1 MKSKNLLLVL
11 SSLFLVGC
19 GGRGETE
26 APTEAPT
33 EKPADA
39 VRDGVRVA
47 YGLTGGNLIRAEI
60 NVKDGKVAAA
70 HFGEFQVGASV
81 LATANVA
88 EASDAVF
95 TVAGKYGNSY
105 VAKYLNFNGDVYA
118 GTYDAEAKTVTFK
131 KDNTDLDAK
140 IGALT
145 AQDELASLY
154 HTLENNFVYGS
165 DAEGNDLGLTKQL
178 NKASA
183 DSKYWPTKEGVLG
196 WKGNTAKIEAA
207 LVGKDLSKDTVD
219 KTASGATT
227 GSFQTYIDL
236 ATKAFKGESLATVHY
251 SRDMIEGRES
261 NGHSM
266 CFAQIELH
274 FGADKKVKK
283 AFINETDQF
292 MTLAAKLTDEE
303 AALFADD
310 EKLTISTTKNDV
322 TTTTIY
328 AKNLSVA
335 GELFTGS
342 VLETA
347 YQKEALG
354 FSNAAV
360 TAAKFTNS
368 LDYFGS
374 TLELAQSYYHAAML
388 HNINKVKADGT
399 VVAPGTRG
407 NRTATKAEKDNGYWN
422 ITDGSKE
429 VVNNSRWKWNIA
441 KVEAALVGL
450 DLSADIAATKGE
462 DRIWSFGTVNTGAS
476 MTEAETFLA
485 LAKVAF
491 SYLA

>member
-19 GGRGETE
+19 GGRGETD
-26 APTEAPT
+26 
-33 EKPADA
+33 DA
-39 VRDGVRVA
+39 VKDGVRVA
-47 YGLTGGNLIRAEI
+47 YGMTGGNLTRAEI

-251 SRDMIEGRES
+251 SRDMIEGREK

-303 AALFADD
+303 AALFTDD
-310 EKLTISTTKNDV
+310 EKLTVSTTKNDV
-322 TTTTIY
+322 TTTTVY

-422 ITDGSKE
+422 ITDGSKDT
-429 VVNNSRWKWNIA
+429 VNNSRWKWNIA

-450 DLSADIAATKGE
+450 DLSADIAATQGDDK
-462 DRIWSFGTVNTGAS
+462 IWSFGTVSTGAS

>member
-1 MKSKNLLLVL
+1 MKFKNLLLVL

-19 GGRGETE
+19 GGRGETD
-26 APTEAPT
+26 
-33 EKPADA
+33 DA
-39 VRDGVRVA
+39 VKDGVRVA
-47 YGLTGGNLIRAEI
+47 YGMTGGNLIRAEI

-118 GTYDAEAKTVTFK
+118 GTLDAEGKTVTFK
-131 KDNTDLDAK
+131 KGDTDLDAK

-165 DAEGNDLGLTKQL
+165 DAEGNDLGLTKQI

-251 SRDMIEGRES
+251 SRDMIEGREK

-310 EKLTISTTKNDV
+310 EKLTVTTTKNDV
-322 TTTTIY
+322 TTTTVY

-422 ITDGSKE
+422 ITNGSKDT
-429 VVNNSRWKWNIA
+429 VNNSRWKWNIA
-441 KVEAALVGL
+441 KVETALVGL
-450 DLSADIAATKGE
+450 DLSADIAATQGDDK
-462 DRIWSFGTVNTGAS
+462 IWSFGTVSTGAS

>member
-19 GGRGETE
+19 GGRGETD
-26 APTEAPT
+26 
-33 EKPADA
+33 DA
-39 VRDGVRVA
+39 VKDGVRVA
-47 YGLTGGNLIRAEI
+47 YGMTGGNLIRAEI

-95 TVAGKYGNSY
+95 TVAGTHGNSY

-118 GTYDAEAKTVTFK
+118 GTLDAEGKTVTFK

-140 IGALT
+140 ISALT

-196 WKGNTAKIEAA
+196 WKGNTAKIETA

-251 SRDMIEGRES
+251 SRDMIEGREK

-274 FGADKKVKK
+274 FGADKKIKK

-303 AALFADD
+303 AALFTDD
-310 EKLTISTTKNDV
+310 EKLTVSTTKNDV
-322 TTTTIY
+322 TTTTVY

-422 ITDGSKE
+422 ITDGSKDT
-429 VVNNSRWKWNIA
+429 VNNSRWKWNIA

-450 DLSADIAATKGE
+450 DLSADIAATKG
-462 DRIWSFGTVNTGAS
+462 DDKIWSFGTVSTGAS

>member
-26 APTEAPT
+26 APTE
-33 EKPADA
+33 KPSEG
-39 VRDGVRVA
+39 VKDGVRVA

-95 TVAGKYGNSY
+95 TVAGKHGNSY

-118 GTYDAEAKTVTFK
+118 GTLDAEGKTVTFK
-131 KDNTDLDAK
+131 KGDTDLDAK

-183 DSKYWPTKEGVLG
+183 DSTYWPSREGVLG

-251 SRDMIEGRES
+251 SRDMIEGREK

-303 AALFADD
+303 AALFTDD
-310 EKLTISTTKNDV
+310 EKLTVSTTKNDV
-322 TTTTIY
+322 TTTTVY

-422 ITDGSKE
+422 ITDGSKDP
-429 VVNNSRWKWNIA
+429 VNNSRWKWHIA
-441 KVEAALVGL
+441 KVETALVGL
-450 DLSADIAATKGE
+450 DLSADIAATKG
-462 DRIWSFGTVNTGAS
+462 DDKIWSFGTVSTGAS

>member
-19 GGRGETE
+19 GGRGETD
-26 APTEAPT
+26 
-33 EKPADA
+33 DA
-39 VRDGVRVA
+39 VKDGVRVA
-47 YGLTGGNLIRAEI
+47 YGLTGGNLTRAEI

-131 KDNTDLDAK
+131 KGDTDLDAK

-196 WKGNTAKIEAA
+196 WKGNTAKIETA

-251 SRDMIEGRES
+251 SRDMIEGREK

-303 AALFADD
+303 AALFTDD
-310 EKLTISTTKNDV
+310 EKLTVSTTKNDV
-322 TTTTIY
+322 TTTTVY

-422 ITDGSKE
+422 ITDGSKDT
-429 VVNNSRWKWNIA
+429 VNNSRWKWNIA
-441 KVEAALVGL
+441 KVETALVGL
-450 DLSADIAATKGE
+450 DLSADIAATQGDDK
-462 DRIWSFGTVNTGAS
+462 IWSFGTVSTGAS

>member
-26 APTEAPT
+26 APTE
-33 EKPADA
+33 KPAEG
-39 VRDGVRVA
+39 VKDGVRVA
-47 YGLTGGNLIRAEI
+47 YGLTGGNLTRAEI

-95 TVAGKYGNSY
+95 TVAGSYGNSY

-131 KDNTDLDAK
+131 KGDTDLDAK

-183 DSKYWPTKEGVLG
+183 DSNYWPTKEGVLG
-196 WKGNTAKIEAA
+196 WKGNIAKIEAA

-251 SRDMIEGRES
+251 SRDMIEGREK

-303 AALFADD
+303 AALFTDD
-310 EKLTISTTKNDV
+310 EKLTVSTTKNDV
-322 TTTTIY
+322 TTTTVY

-422 ITDGSKE
+422 FTDGSKE

-450 DLSADIAATKGE
+450 DLSADIAATKG
-462 DRIWSFGTVNTGAS
+462 DDKIWSFGTVSTGAS

>member
-26 APTEAPT
+26 TPT
-33 EKPADA
+33 EKPADG

-47 YGLTGGNLIRAEI
+47 YGMTGGNLTRAEI

-70 HFGEFQVGASV
+70 HFGEFQVGTSA

-95 TVAGKYGNSY
+95 TVAGTHGNSY

-118 GTYDAEAKTVTFK
+118 GTLDAEGKTVTYK
-131 KDNTDLDAK
+131 KGDTDLDAK

-183 DSKYWPTKEGVLG
+183 DSKYWSSQQGGLG
-196 WKGNTAKIEAA
+196 WKANTAKIEAA

-251 SRDMIEGRES
+251 SRDMIEGRER

-310 EKLTISTTKNDV
+310 EKLTVSTTKNEV
-322 TTTTIY
+322 TTTTVY

-422 ITDGSKE
+422 ITDGSKDT
-429 VVNNSRWKWNIA
+429 VNNSRWKWNIA

-450 DLSADIAATKGE
+450 DLSADIAATKG
-462 DRIWSFGTVNTGAS
+462 DDKIWSFGTVSTGAS

>member
-19 GGRGETE
+19 GGRGETD
-26 APTEAPT
+26 
-33 EKPADA
+33 DA
-39 VRDGVRVA
+39 VKDGVRVA
-47 YGLTGGNLIRAEI
+47 YGMTGGNLIRAEI

-95 TVAGKYGNSY
+95 TIAGKYGNSY
-105 VAKYLNFNGDVYA
+105 ATKYLNFNGDVYA
-118 GTYDAEAKTVTFK
+118 GTLDAEAKKVTFK
-131 KDNTDLDAK
+131 KGDTDLDAK

-196 WKGNTAKIEAA
+196 WKGNIAKIEAA

-251 SRDMIEGRES
+251 SRDMIEGREK

-303 AALFADD
+303 AALFTDD
-310 EKLTISTTKNDV
+310 EKLTVSTTKNDV
-322 TTTTIY
+322 TTTTVY

-422 ITDGSKE
+422 ITDGSKDT
-429 VVNNSRWKWNIA
+429 VNNSRWKWNIA
-441 KVEAALVGL
+441 KVETALVGL
-450 DLSADIAATKGE
+450 DLSADIAATQGDDK
-462 DRIWSFGTVNTGAS
+462 IWSFGTVSTGAS

>member
-19 GGRGETE
+19 GGRGETD
-26 APTEAPT
+26 
-33 EKPADA
+33 DA
-39 VRDGVRVA
+39 VKDGVRVA

-70 HFGEFQVGASV
+70 HFGEFQVGTSV

-95 TVAGKYGNSY
+95 TIAGKYGNSY

-118 GTYDAEAKTVTFK
+118 GTLDAEGKTVTFK

-165 DAEGNDLGLTKQL
+165 DAEGNDLGLTKQI

-251 SRDMIEGRES
+251 SRDMIEGRER

-303 AALFADD
+303 AALFTDD
-310 EKLTISTTKNDV
+310 EKLTVSTTKNDV
-322 TTTTIY
+322 TTTTVY

-422 ITDGSKE
+422 IIDGSKDT
-429 VVNNSRWKWNIA
+429 VNNSRWKWNIA
-441 KVEAALVGL
+441 KVETALVGL
-450 DLSADIAATKGE
+450 DLSADIAATQGDDK
-462 DRIWSFGTVNTGAS
+462 IWSFGTVSTGAS

>member
-19 GGRGETE
+19 GGRGETD
-26 APTEAPT
+26 
-33 EKPADA
+33 DA

-47 YGLTGGNLIRAEI
+47 YGMTGGNLIRAEI

-118 GTYDAEAKTVTFK
+118 GTLDAEGKKVTFK
-131 KDNTDLDAK
+131 KGDTDLDAK

-183 DSKYWPTKEGVLG
+183 DSKYWPSREGVLG

-251 SRDMIEGRES
+251 SRDMIEGRAK

-310 EKLTISTTKNDV
+310 EKLTVSTTKNDV
-322 TTTTIY
+322 TTTTVY

-422 ITDGSKE
+422 ITDGSKD

-441 KVEAALVGL
+441 KVETALVGL
-450 DLSADIAATKGE
+450 DLSADIAATQGDDK
-462 DRIWSFGTVNTGAS
+462 IWSFGTVSTGAS

>member
-19 GGRGETE
+19 GGRGETD
-26 APTEAPT
+26 
-33 EKPADA
+33 DA
-39 VRDGVRVA
+39 VKDGVRVA
-47 YGLTGGNLIRAEI
+47 YGMTGGNLIRAEI

-95 TVAGKYGNSY
+95 TVAGTHGNSY

-118 GTYDAEAKTVTFK
+118 GTLDAEGKTVTYK
-131 KDNTDLDAK
+131 KGDTDLDAK

-251 SRDMIEGRES
+251 SRDMIEGREK

-322 TTTTIY
+322 TTTTVY

-422 ITDGSKE
+422 IIDGSKDT
-429 VVNNSRWKWNIA
+429 VNNSRWKWNIA

-450 DLSADIAATKGE
+450 DLSADISATKG
-462 DRIWSFGTVNTGAS
+462 DDKIWSFGTVSTGAS

>member
-19 GGRGETE
+19 GGRGETD
-26 APTEAPT
+26 
-33 EKPADA
+33 DA
-39 VRDGVRVA
+39 VKDGVRVA
-47 YGLTGGNLIRAEI
+47 YGMTGGNLIRAEI

-95 TVAGKYGNSY
+95 TVAGSYGNSY

-118 GTYDAEAKTVTFK
+118 GTLDAEAKKVTFK
-131 KDNTDLDAK
+131 KGDTDLDAK

-154 HTLENNFVYGS
+154 HTLENNFIYGS

-251 SRDMIEGRES
+251 SRDMIEGRER

-303 AALFADD
+303 AALFTDD
-310 EKLTISTTKNDV
+310 EKLTVSTTKNDV
-322 TTTTIY
+322 TTTTVY

-450 DLSADIAATKGE
+450 DLSADIAATKG
-462 DRIWSFGTVNTGAS
+462 DDKIWSFGTVSTGAS

>member
-26 APTEAPT
+26 TPT

-39 VRDGVRVA
+39 VKDGVRVA
-47 YGLTGGNLIRAEI
+47 YGMTGGNLIRAEI

-95 TVAGKYGNSY
+95 TVAGSYGNSY

-118 GTYDAEAKTVTFK
+118 GTLDAEAKKVTFK
-131 KDNTDLDAK
+131 KGDTDLDAK

-154 HTLENNFVYGS
+154 HTLENNFIYGS

-183 DSKYWPTKEGVLG
+183 DSNYWPSQQRSLG
-196 WKGNTAKIEAA
+196 WKANTAKIEAA

-251 SRDMIEGRES
+251 SRDMIEGREK

-274 FGADKKVKK
+274 FGADKKIKK

-303 AALFADD
+303 AALFTDD
-310 EKLTISTTKNDV
+310 EKLTVSTTKNDV
-322 TTTTIY
+322 TTTTVY

-450 DLSADIAATKGE
+450 DLSADIAATKG
-462 DRIWSFGTVNTGAS
+462 DDKIWSFGTVSTGAS

>member
-26 APTEAPT
+26 TPT
-33 EKPADA
+33 EKPAEG
-39 VRDGVRVA
+39 VKDGVRVA
-47 YGLTGGNLIRAEI
+47 YGLTGGNLTRAEI

-118 GTYDAEAKTVTFK
+118 GTLDAEAKKVTFK
-131 KDNTDLDAK
+131 KGDTDLNAK

-183 DSKYWPTKEGVLG
+183 DSNYWPTKEGVLG
-196 WKGNTAKIEAA
+196 WKGNIAKIEAA

-251 SRDMIEGRES
+251 SRDMIEGRER

-303 AALFADD
+303 AALFTDD
-310 EKLTISTTKNDV
+310 EKLTVSTTKNDV
-322 TTTTIY
+322 TTTTVY

-422 ITDGSKE
+422 ITDGSKDT
-429 VVNNSRWKWNIA
+429 VNNSRWKWNIA

-450 DLSADIAATKGE
+450 DLSADIAATKG
-462 DRIWSFGTVNTGAS
+462 DDKIWSFGTVSTGAS

>member
-19 GGRGETE
+19 GGRGET
-26 APTEAPT
+26 
-33 EKPADA
+33 ADA
-39 VRDGVRVA
+39 VKDGVRVA

-70 HFGEFQVGASV
+70 HFGEVQVGASV

-95 TVAGKYGNSY
+95 TVAGTHGNSY

-118 GTYDAEAKTVTFK
+118 GTLDAEGKTVTFK
-131 KDNTDLDAK
+131 KGDTDLDAK

-251 SRDMIEGRES
+251 SRDMIEGREK

-274 FGADKKVKK
+274 FGADKKIKK

-322 TTTTIY
+322 TTTTVY

-422 ITDGSKE
+422 
-429 VVNNSRWKWNIA
+429 
-441 KVEAALVGL
+441 
-450 DLSADIAATKGE
+450 
-462 DRIWSFGTVNTGAS
+462 
-476 MTEAETFLA
+476 
-485 LAKVAF
+485 
-491 SYLA
+491 

>member
-26 APTEAPT
+26 APTE
-33 EKPADA
+33 KPAEG
-39 VRDGVRVA
+39 VKDGVRVA
-47 YGLTGGNLIRAEI
+47 YGLNGGNLTRAEI

-95 TVAGKYGNSY
+95 TIAGKYGNSY

-118 GTYDAEAKTVTFK
+118 GTLDAEAKKVTFK
-131 KDNTDLDAK
+131 KGDTDLDAK

-183 DSKYWPTKEGVLG
+183 DSNYWPTKEGVLG
-196 WKGNTAKIEAA
+196 WKGNIAKIEAA

-251 SRDMIEGRES
+251 SRDMIEGHEK

-303 AALFADD
+303 AALFTDD
-310 EKLTISTTKNDV
+310 EKLTVSTTKNDV
-322 TTTTIY
+322 TTTTVY

-422 ITDGSKE
+422 ITDGSKDT
-429 VVNNSRWKWNIA
+429 VNNSRWKWNIA
-441 KVEAALVGL
+441 KVETALVGL
-450 DLSADIAATKGE
+450 DLSADIAATKG
-462 DRIWSFGTVNTGAS
+462 DDKIWSFGTVSTGAS

>member
-26 APTEAPT
+26 GV
-33 EKPADA
+33 K
-39 VRDGVRVA
+39 DGVRVA
-47 YGLTGGNLIRAEI
+47 YGLTGGNLTRAEI

-131 KDNTDLDAK
+131 KGDTDLDAK

-251 SRDMIEGRES
+251 SRDMIEGREK

-303 AALFADD
+303 AALFTDD
-310 EKLTISTTKNDV
+310 EKLTVSTTKNDV
-322 TTTTIY
+322 TTTTVY

-422 ITDGSKE
+422 ITDGSKDT
-429 VVNNSRWKWNIA
+429 VNNSRWKWNIA
-441 KVEAALVGL
+441 KVETALVGL
-450 DLSADIAATKGE
+450 DLSADIAATKG
-462 DRIWSFGTVNTGAS
+462 DDKIWSFGTVSTGAS

>member
-19 GGRGETE
+19 GGRGET
-26 APTEAPT
+26 
-33 EKPADA
+33 ADA
-39 VRDGVRVA
+39 VKDGVRVA

-95 TVAGKYGNSY
+95 TIAGKYGNSY

-118 GTYDAEAKTVTFK
+118 GTLDAEGKTVTYK
-131 KDNTDLDAK
+131 KGDTDLDAK

-183 DSKYWPTKEGVLG
+183 DSKYWSSQQGGLG
-196 WKGNTAKIEAA
+196 WKANTAKIEAA

-251 SRDMIEGRES
+251 SRDMIEGREK

-274 FGADKKVKK
+274 FGADKKIKK

-303 AALFADD
+303 AALFTDD
-310 EKLTISTTKNDV
+310 EKLTVSTTKNDV
-322 TTTTIY
+322 TTTTVY

-422 ITDGSKE
+422 ITDGSKDT
-429 VVNNSRWKWNIA
+429 VNNSRWKWNIA

-450 DLSADIAATKGE
+450 DLSADIAATKG
-462 DRIWSFGTVNTGAS
+462 DDKIWSFGTVSTGAS

>member
-26 APTEAPT
+26 GV
-33 EKPADA
+33 K
-39 VRDGVRVA
+39 DGVRVA

-131 KDNTDLDAK
+131 KGDTDLDAK

-183 DSKYWPTKEGVLG
+183 DSNYWPTKEGVLG
-196 WKGNTAKIEAA
+196 WKGNIAKIEAA

-251 SRDMIEGRES
+251 SRDMIEGREK

-303 AALFADD
+303 AALFTDD
-310 EKLTISTTKNDV
+310 EKLTVSTTKNDV
-322 TTTTIY
+322 TTTTVY

-422 ITDGSKE
+422 ITDGSKDT
-429 VVNNSRWKWNIA
+429 VNNSRWKWNIA
-441 KVEAALVGL
+441 KVETALVGL
-450 DLSADIAATKGE
+450 DLSADIAATKG
-462 DRIWSFGTVNTGAS
+462 DDKIWSFGTVSTGAS

>member
-26 APTEAPT
+26 APTE
-33 EKPADA
+33 KPAEG
-39 VRDGVRVA
+39 VKDGVRVA
-47 YGLTGGNLIRAEI
+47 YGLTGGNLTRAEI

-95 TVAGKYGNSY
+95 TVAGSYGNSY

-118 GTYDAEAKTVTFK
+118 GTLDAEAKKVTFK
-131 KDNTDLDAK
+131 KGDTDLDAK

-183 DSKYWPTKEGVLG
+183 DSNYWPTKEGVLG
-196 WKGNTAKIEAA
+196 WKGNIAKIEAA

-251 SRDMIEGRES
+251 SRDMIEGREK

-303 AALFADD
+303 AALFTDD
-310 EKLTISTTKNDV
+310 EKLTVSTTKNDV
-322 TTTTIY
+322 TTTTVY

-422 ITDGSKE
+422 ITDGSKDT
-429 VVNNSRWKWNIA
+429 VNNSRWKWNIA

-450 DLSADIAATKGE
+450 DLSADIAATQGDDK
-462 DRIWSFGTVNTGAS
+462 IWSFGTVSTGAS

>member
-19 GGRGETE
+19 GGRGETAE
-26 APTEAPT
+26 GV
-33 EKPADA
+33 K
-39 VRDGVRVA
+39 DGVRVA

-118 GTYDAEAKTVTFK
+118 GTLDAEGKTVTFK
-131 KDNTDLDAK
+131 KGDTDLDAK

-183 DSKYWPTKEGVLG
+183 DSTYWPSREGVLG
-196 WKGNTAKIEAA
+196 WKANTAKIEAA

-251 SRDMIEGRES
+251 SRDMIEGREK

-303 AALFADD
+303 AALFTDD
-310 EKLTISTTKNDV
+310 EKLTVSTTKNDV
-322 TTTTIY
+322 TTTTVY

-422 ITDGSKE
+422 ITDGSKDT
-429 VVNNSRWKWNIA
+429 VNNSRWKWNIA
-441 KVEAALVGL
+441 KVETALVGL
-450 DLSADIAATKGE
+450 DLSADIAATKG
-462 DRIWSFGTVNTGAS
+462 DDKIWSFGTVSTGAS

>member
-19 GGRGETE
+19 GGRGETD
-26 APTEAPT
+26 
-33 EKPADA
+33 DA
-39 VRDGVRVA
+39 VKDGVRVA
-47 YGLTGGNLIRAEI
+47 YGMTGGNLTRAEI

-118 GTYDAEAKTVTFK
+118 GTLDAEAKKVTFK
-131 KDNTDLDAK
+131 KGDTDLDAK

-251 SRDMIEGRES
+251 SRDMIEGREK

-303 AALFADD
+303 AALFTDD
-310 EKLTISTTKNDV
+310 EKLTVTTTKNDV
-322 TTTTIY
+322 TTSTVY

-422 ITDGSKE
+422 ITDGSKDT
-429 VVNNSRWKWNIA
+429 VNNSRWKWNIA
-441 KVEAALVGL
+441 KVETALVGL
-450 DLSADIAATKGE
+450 DLSADIAATKG
-462 DRIWSFGTVNTGAS
+462 DDKIWSFGTVSTGAS

>member
-19 GGRGETE
+19 GGRGETD
-26 APTEAPT
+26 
-33 EKPADA
+33 DA
-39 VRDGVRVA
+39 VKDGVRVA

-118 GTYDAEAKTVTFK
+118 GTLDAEGKTVTFK
-131 KDNTDLDAK
+131 KGDTDLDAK

-154 HTLENNFVYGS
+154 HALENNFVYGS

-251 SRDMIEGRES
+251 SRDMIEGRER

-303 AALFADD
+303 AALFTDD

-322 TTTTIY
+322 TTTTVY

-388 HNINKVKADGT
+388 HNIDKVKADGT

-422 ITDGSKE
+422 IIDGSKDT
-429 VVNNSRWKWNIA
+429 VNNSRWKWNIA

-450 DLSADIAATKGE
+450 DLSADIAATKG
-462 DRIWSFGTVNTGAS
+462 DDKIWSFGTVSTGAS

>member
-26 APTEAPT
+26 TPT

-39 VRDGVRVA
+39 VKDGVRVA
-47 YGLTGGNLIRAEI
+47 YGMTGGNLTRAEI

-183 DSKYWPTKEGVLG
+183 DSNYWPTKEGVLG
-196 WKGNTAKIEAA
+196 WKGNIAKIEAA

-251 SRDMIEGRES
+251 SRDMIEGREK

-303 AALFADD
+303 AALFTDD
-310 EKLTISTTKNDV
+310 EKLTVSTTKNDV
-322 TTTTIY
+322 TTTTVY

-422 ITDGSKE
+422 ITDGSKDT
-429 VVNNSRWKWNIA
+429 VNNSRWKWNIA
-441 KVEAALVGL
+441 KVETALVGL
-450 DLSADIAATKGE
+450 DLSADIAATKG
-462 DRIWSFGTVNTGAS
+462 DDKIWSFGTVSTGAS

>member
-1 MKSKNLLLVL
+1 
-11 SSLFLVGC
+11 
-19 GGRGETE
+19 
-26 APTEAPT
+26 
-33 EKPADA
+33 
-39 VRDGVRVA
+39 
-47 YGLTGGNLIRAEI
+47 
-60 NVKDGKVAAA
+60 
-70 HFGEFQVGASV
+70 
-81 LATANVA
+81 
-88 EASDAVF
+88 
-95 TVAGKYGNSY
+95 
-105 VAKYLNFNGDVYA
+105 
-118 GTYDAEAKTVTFK
+118 
-131 KDNTDLDAK
+131 DLDAK

-154 HTLENNFVYGS
+154 HALENNFVYGS

-183 DSKYWPTKEGVLG
+183 DSKYWSSQQGGLG
-196 WKGNTAKIEAA
+196 WKANTAKIEAA

-251 SRDMIEGRES
+251 SRDMIEGREK

-310 EKLTISTTKNDV
+310 EKLTVSTTKNDV
-322 TTTTIY
+322 TTTTVY

-450 DLSADIAATKGE
+450 DLSADIAATKG
-462 DRIWSFGTVNTGAS
+462 DDNFWSFGTVSTGAS

>member
-19 GGRGETE
+19 GGRGETD
-26 APTEAPT
+26 
-33 EKPADA
+33 DA
-39 VRDGVRVA
+39 VKDGVRVA
-47 YGLTGGNLIRAEI
+47 YGMTGGNLTRAEI

-196 WKGNTAKIEAA
+196 WKGNTAKIETA

-251 SRDMIEGRES
+251 SRDMIEGREK

-310 EKLTISTTKNDV
+310 EKLTVSTTKNDV
-322 TTTTIY
+322 TTTTVY

-422 ITDGSKE
+422 ITDGSKD

-441 KVEAALVGL
+441 KVETALVGL
-450 DLSADIAATKGE
+450 DLSADIAATQGDDK
-462 DRIWSFGTVNTGAS
+462 IWSFGTVSTGAS

>member
-26 APTEAPT
+26 GV
-33 EKPADA
+33 K
-39 VRDGVRVA
+39 DGVRVA
-47 YGLTGGNLIRAEI
+47 YGMTGGNLIRAEI

-131 KDNTDLDAK
+131 KGDTDLDAK

-183 DSKYWPTKEGVLG
+183 DSNYWPTKEGVLG
-196 WKGNTAKIEAA
+196 WKGNIAKIEAA

-251 SRDMIEGRES
+251 SRDMIEGREK

-303 AALFADD
+303 AALFTDD
-310 EKLTISTTKNDV
+310 EKLTVSTTKNDV
-322 TTTTIY
+322 TTTTVY

-422 ITDGSKE
+422 ITDGSKDT
-429 VVNNSRWKWNIA
+429 VNNSRWKWNIA
-441 KVEAALVGL
+441 KVETALVGL
-450 DLSADIAATKGE
+450 DLSADIAATKG
-462 DRIWSFGTVNTGAS
+462 DDKIWSFGTVSTGAS

>member
-19 GGRGETE
+19 GGRGETD
-26 APTEAPT
+26 
-33 EKPADA
+33 DA
-39 VRDGVRVA
+39 VKDGVRVA
-47 YGLTGGNLIRAEI
+47 YGMTGGNLTRAEI

-131 KDNTDLDAK
+131 KGDTDLDAK

-183 DSKYWPTKEGVLG
+183 DSKYWPSREGVLG
-196 WKGNTAKIEAA
+196 WKGNTAKIETA

-251 SRDMIEGRES
+251 SRDMIEGRER

-274 FGADKKVKK
+274 FGADKKVKE

-303 AALFADD
+303 AALFTDD
-310 EKLTISTTKNDV
+310 EKLTVSTTKNDV
-322 TTTTIY
+322 TTTTVY

-422 ITDGSKE
+422 ITDGSKDT
-429 VVNNSRWKWNIA
+429 VNNSRWKWNIA
-441 KVEAALVGL
+441 KVEDALVGL
-450 DLSADIAATKGE
+450 DLSADIAATQGDDK
-462 DRIWSFGTVNTGAS
+462 IWSFGTVSTGAS

>member
-26 APTEAPT
+26 TPT
-33 EKPADA
+33 EKPADS
-39 VRDGVRVA
+39 VKDGVRVA
-47 YGLTGGNLIRAEI
+47 YGLTGGNLTRAEI

-154 HTLENNFVYGS
+154 HTLENNFIYGS

-183 DSKYWPTKEGVLG
+183 DSNYWPTKEGVLG
-196 WKGNTAKIEAA
+196 WKGNIAKIEAA

-251 SRDMIEGRES
+251 SRDMIEGREK

-303 AALFADD
+303 AALFTDD
-310 EKLTISTTKNDV
+310 EKLTVSTTKNDV
-322 TTTTIY
+322 TTTTVY

-422 ITDGSKE
+422 ITDGSKDT
-429 VVNNSRWKWNIA
+429 VNNSRWKWNIA
-441 KVEAALVGL
+441 KVETALVGL
-450 DLSADIAATKGE
+450 DLSADIAATKG
-462 DRIWSFGTVNTGAS
+462 DDKIWSFGTVSTGAS

>member
-19 GGRGETE
+19 GGRGETD
-26 APTEAPT
+26 
-33 EKPADA
+33 DA
-39 VRDGVRVA
+39 VKDGVRVA
-47 YGLTGGNLIRAEI
+47 YGMTGGNLIRAEI

-95 TVAGKYGNSY
+95 TVAGKYGHSY
-105 VAKYLNFNGDVYA
+105 VAEYLNFNGDVYA

-251 SRDMIEGRES
+251 SRDMIEGREK

-303 AALFADD
+303 AALFTDD
-310 EKLTISTTKNDV
+310 EKLTVSTTKNDV
-322 TTTTIY
+322 TTTTVY

-422 ITDGSKE
+422 ITDGSKDT
-429 VVNNSRWKWNIA
+429 VNNSRWKWNIA
-441 KVEAALVGL
+441 KVETALVGL
-450 DLSADIAATKGE
+450 DLSADIAATQGDDK
-462 DRIWSFGTVNTGAS
+462 IWSFGTVSTGAS

>member
-19 GGRGETE
+19 GGRGETD
-26 APTEAPT
+26 
-33 EKPADA
+33 DA
-39 VRDGVRVA
+39 VKDGVRVA
-47 YGLTGGNLIRAEI
+47 YGMTGGNLIRAEI

-118 GTYDAEAKTVTFK
+118 GTLDAEGKTVTFK

-251 SRDMIEGRES
+251 SRDMIEGREK

-310 EKLTISTTKNDV
+310 EKLTVTTTKNDV
-322 TTTTIY
+322 TTTTVY

-422 ITDGSKE
+422 ITNGSKDT
-429 VVNNSRWKWNIA
+429 VNNSRWKWNIA
-441 KVEAALVGL
+441 KVETALVGL
-450 DLSADIAATKGE
+450 DLSADIAATQGDDK
-462 DRIWSFGTVNTGAS
+462 IWSFGTVSTGAS

>member
-19 GGRGETE
+19 GGRGET
-26 APTEAPT
+26 
-33 EKPADA
+33 ADA
-39 VRDGVRVA
+39 VKDGVRVA

-118 GTYDAEAKTVTFK
+118 GTLDAEGKTVTFK
-131 KDNTDLDAK
+131 KGDTDLDAK

-183 DSKYWPTKEGVLG
+183 DSTYWPSREGVLG

-251 SRDMIEGRES
+251 SRDMIEGREK

-303 AALFADD
+303 AALFTED
-310 EKLTISTTKNDV
+310 EKLTVSTTKNDV
-322 TTTTIY
+322 TTTTVY

-360 TAAKFTNS
+360 TAANFTNS

-422 ITDGSKE
+422 ITDGSKDT
-429 VVNNSRWKWNIA
+429 VNNSRWKWNIA

-450 DLSADIAATKGE
+450 DLSADIAATKG
-462 DRIWSFGTVNTGAS
+462 DDKIWSFGTVSTGAS

>member
-26 APTEAPT
+26 GV
-33 EKPADA
+33 K
-39 VRDGVRVA
+39 DGVRVA

-95 TVAGKYGNSY
+95 TIAGKYGNSY

-118 GTYDAEAKTVTFK
+118 GTLDAEGKTVTFK
-131 KDNTDLDAK
+131 KGDTDLDAK

-183 DSKYWPTKEGVLG
+183 DSNYWPTKEGVLG
-196 WKGNTAKIEAA
+196 WKGNIAKIEAA

-251 SRDMIEGRES
+251 SRDMIESREK

-303 AALFADD
+303 AALFTDD
-310 EKLTISTTKNDV
+310 EKLTVSTTKNDV
-322 TTTTIY
+322 TTTTVY

-422 ITDGSKE
+422 ITDGSKDT
-429 VVNNSRWKWNIA
+429 VNNSRWKWNIA

-450 DLSADIAATKGE
+450 DLSADIAATKG
-462 DRIWSFGTVNTGAS
+462 DDKIWSFGTVSTGAS

>member
-19 GGRGETE
+19 GGRGET
-26 APTEAPT
+26 
-33 EKPADA
+33 ADA
-39 VRDGVRVA
+39 VKDGVRVA

-70 HFGEFQVGASV
+70 HFGEFQVGTSV

-95 TVAGKYGNSY
+95 TIAGKYGNSY

-251 SRDMIEGRES
+251 SRDMIEGREK

-310 EKLTISTTKNDV
+310 EKLTVSTTV
-322 TTTTIY
+322 Y

-450 DLSADIAATKGE
+450 DLSADIAATKG
-462 DRIWSFGTVNTGAS
+462 DDNFWSFGTVSTGAS

>member
-26 APTEAPT
+26 GV
-33 EKPADA
+33 K
-39 VRDGVRVA
+39 DGVRVA
-47 YGLTGGNLIRAEI
+47 YGLNGGNLTRAEI

-95 TVAGKYGNSY
+95 TVAGSYGNSY

-154 HTLENNFVYGS
+154 HTLENNFIYGS

-251 SRDMIEGRES
+251 SRDMIEGREK

-303 AALFADD
+303 AALFTDD
-310 EKLTISTTKNDV
+310 EKLTVSTTKNDV
-322 TTTTIY
+322 TTTTVY

-422 ITDGSKE
+422 ITDGSKDT
-429 VVNNSRWKWNIA
+429 VNNSRWKWNIA
-441 KVEAALVGL
+441 KVETALVGL
-450 DLSADIAATKGE
+450 DLSADIAATKG
-462 DRIWSFGTVNTGAS
+462 DDKIWSFGTVSTGAS

>member
-26 APTEAPT
+26 GV
-33 EKPADA
+33 K
-39 VRDGVRVA
+39 DGVRVA

-95 TVAGKYGNSY
+95 TIAGKYGNSY

-118 GTYDAEAKTVTFK
+118 GTLDAEGKTVTFK
-131 KDNTDLDAK
+131 KGDTDLDAK

-183 DSKYWPTKEGVLG
+183 DSNYWPTKEGVLG
-196 WKGNTAKIEAA
+196 WKGNIAKIEAA

-251 SRDMIEGRES
+251 SRDMIESREK

-303 AALFADD
+303 AALFTDD
-310 EKLTISTTKNDV
+310 EKLTVSTTKNDV
-322 TTTTIY
+322 TTTTVY

-422 ITDGSKE
+422 ITDGSKDT
-429 VVNNSRWKWNIA
+429 VNNSRWKWNIA
-441 KVEAALVGL
+441 KVETALVGL
-450 DLSADIAATKGE
+450 DLSADIAATKG
-462 DRIWSFGTVNTGAS
+462 DDKIWSFGTVSTGAS

>member
-1 MKSKNLLLVL
+1 MKFKNLLLVL

-19 GGRGETE
+19 GGRGETD
-26 APTEAPT
+26 
-33 EKPADA
+33 DA
-39 VRDGVRVA
+39 VKDGVRVA
-47 YGLTGGNLIRAEI
+47 YGMTGGNLIRAEI

-70 HFGEFQVGASV
+70 HFGEFQVGTSV

-95 TVAGKYGNSY
+95 TIAGKYGNSY

-118 GTYDAEAKTVTFK
+118 GTLDAEGKTVTFK
-131 KDNTDLDAK
+131 KGDTDLDAK

-165 DAEGNDLGLTKQL
+165 DAEGNDLGLTKQI

-251 SRDMIEGRES
+251 SRDMIEGREK

-310 EKLTISTTKNDV
+310 EKLTVTTTKNDV
-322 TTTTIY
+322 TTTTVY

-422 ITDGSKE
+422 ITNGSKDT
-429 VVNNSRWKWNIA
+429 VNNSRWKWNIA
-441 KVEAALVGL
+441 KVETALVGL
-450 DLSADIAATKGE
+450 DLSADIAATQGNDK
-462 DRIWSFGTVNTGAS
+462 IWSFGTVSTGAS

>member
-19 GGRGETE
+19 GGRGETD
-26 APTEAPT
+26 
-33 EKPADA
+33 DA
-39 VRDGVRVA
+39 VKDGVRVA

-70 HFGEFQVGASV
+70 HFGEFQVGTSV

-95 TVAGKYGNSY
+95 TIAGKYDNSY

-118 GTYDAEAKTVTFK
+118 GTLDAEGKTVTFK

-183 DSKYWPTKEGVLG
+183 DSNYWPTKEGVLG

-251 SRDMIEGRES
+251 SRDMIEGRER

-310 EKLTISTTKNDV
+310 EKLTVTTTKNDV
-322 TTTTIY
+322 TTTTVY

-450 DLSADIAATKGE
+450 DLSADIAATKG
-462 DRIWSFGTVNTGAS
+462 DDNFWSFGTVSTGAS

>member
-19 GGRGETE
+19 GGRGETD
-26 APTEAPT
+26 
-33 EKPADA
+33 DA
-39 VRDGVRVA
+39 VKDGVRVA
-47 YGLTGGNLIRAEI
+47 YGLTGGNLTRAEI

-131 KDNTDLDAK
+131 KGDTDLDAK

-196 WKGNTAKIEAA
+196 WKGNTAKIETA

-251 SRDMIEGRES
+251 SRDMIEGREK

-310 EKLTISTTKNDV
+310 EKLTVSTTKNDV
-322 TTTTIY
+322 TTTTVY

-422 ITDGSKE
+422 ITDGSKDT
-429 VVNNSRWKWNIA
+429 VNNSRWKWNIA
-441 KVEAALVGL
+441 KVETALVGL
-450 DLSADIAATKGE
+450 DLSADIAATQGDDK
-462 DRIWSFGTVNTGAS
+462 IWSFGTVSTGAS